1 LNVVSIVYGRA
12 DYVALQRLACKA
24 VFPEH
29 TFLVAAHSDAP
40 ARARMPIDI
49 DLAYQTSATWP
60 QVYVEAVEQVR
71 QRFQQDDLLVMES
84 DIVPLAGAA
93 RLLSNSFAREY
104 GAREYSGVRFFKQG
118 ASAPVLLPW
127 AFVYDRADDPL
138 QKWSTPFR
146 EEYIGAA
153 AFLHFNAG
161 DKPAPSGHQHSLFKH
176 LCQVYQVE
184 IQPLEAH
191 EYRIAF
197 TAPGQESEGE
207 ALAYA
212 QWLAQQPRAP
222 ADPAAIRA
230 EIATNEAALAR
241 MIAANVRPCEIA
253 ATRAH
258 LDRLRAQLAALP
270 APAPA
275 SASAPARTAAIL
287 PGTGAACRALPPPA
301 LPLPALPAPASASA
315 SAIAPIPAA
324 ILPGTGAACRAL
336 PPPARPAARPSP
348 SLHSPLALPPGAPPH
363 GR

>member
-1 LNVVSIVYGRA
+1 MNVVSIVYGRA

-138 QKWSTPFR
+138 QKLSAPFR
-146 EEYIGAA
+146 EEYIGGD

-161 DKPAPSGHQHSLFKH
+161 DKPAPSGHQHLLFKH

-212 QWLAQQPRAP
+212 QWLAQQPRKPLPPPPPPGQLLVNFVKAVGGRAKATLAGEP
-222 ADPAAIRA
+222 VNVSDEVFRQRVAICESCIMFIVVQRRCRHPKCGCWIDRGPQKARWATQDCPEGCWKDPTRVQALRQEYADP
-230 EIATNEAALAR
+230 
-241 MIAANVRPCEIA
+241 
-253 ATRAH
+253 
-258 LDRLRAQLAALP
+258 AQLAAMEQALSP
-270 APAPA
+270 A
-275 SASAPARTAAIL
+275 
-287 PGTGAACRALPPPA
+287 PPPA
-301 LPLPALPAPASASA
+301 PQEVPVRRGCCGGKKA
-315 SAIAPIPAA
+315 
-324 ILPGTGAACRAL
+324 
-336 PPPARPAARPSP
+336 
-348 SLHSPLALPPGAPPH
+348 
-363 GR
+363 